1 MHGPPMTLGIMTRA
15 GSRAP
20 GASWHNRSVAVV
32 HRGCSESQVRVLLSL
47 IAGWI
52 LGFLAAVLVIIAVG
66 LGVAGVTAG
75 ILVRER
81 PGWVENFY
89 LDPSGLVVRAL
100 IIGAIAVAVLA
111 ASVCL
116 FVRAGKR
123 AR

>member
-1 MHGPPMTLGIMTRA
+1 M
-15 GSRAP
+15 
-20 GASWHNRSVAVV
+20 
-32 HRGCSESQVRVLLSL
+32 RVLISL

-52 LGFLAAVLVIIAVG
+52 LGFVSTVLVIVAAG

-100 IIGAIAVAVLA
+100 IIGAIAVAVVA
-111 ASVCL
+111 ASALL

-123 AR
+123 VR